1 MKLLLINPNTTESMT
16 AKAAAAARAAAQPGT
31 EIIEATS
38 QNGPASIQGYLDGAA
53 CLPGLLAEAARRKDE
68 NPDAVPD
75 AVIVACFDDTG
86 VDALRCMFDAPVIG
100 IGEAA
105 YHAAAML
112 SVKFSVVT
120 TLARSV
126 PVLEDNLARYGLAQK
141 CARVR
146 ASGVPVLKLEE
157 GDPES
162 LGRIRAEIRAA
173 VEQDGAD
180 AVVLGCAGMADLMN
194 QLSRE
199 FNMPV
204 IDGVVAAVKLAEGLA
219 GAGFKTSKAGA
230 YAAS

>member
-16 AKAAAAARAAAQPGT
+16 AKAAAVARAAAQPGT

-38 QNGPASIQGYLDGAA
+38 QNGPAGIQGYLDGAA
-53 CLPGLLAEAARRKDE
+53 CLPGLLAEAARHKDK
-68 NPDAVPD
+68 NPD

-105 YHAAAML
+105 YHTAAML

-126 PVLEDNLARYGLAQK
+126 PVLENNLARSGLAQK

-162 LGRIRAEIRAA
+162 LDRIRAEIRAA

-194 QLSRE
+194 QFSEE

-204 IDGVVAAVKLAEGLA
+204 IDGVVSAVKLAEGLA
-219 GAGFKTSKAGA
+219 GGGFKTSKAGA
-230 YAAS
+230 YAPA